1 MFLITLLHVLLNVLG
16 DIMKTFAIAL
26 CALTVAGC
34 AQGALHSAET
44 DAASRAGTEAPNL
57 LFGDDQRISS
67 LAEAES
73 LARHLSRN
81 YMDGADGLNIGQDA
95 SVALMLLAAGSA
107 ATPGAAT
114 QTVAR
119 TATVGA
125 TTGYLTGRYLSQDRI
140 RRIYTATS
148 QSSCLASQ
156 IHFARYTILPSPDD
170 ATNPLL
176 IEAAA
181 LAINHVVLSA
191 HSDATLAAPSWE
203 TITNVFQRGG
213 EERETAARIRNASRT
228 PVRVDADIAEYR
240 AFAGYLNQCFVQT
253 ATSNTPVPGNA
264 PT

>member
-1 MFLITLLHVLLNVLG
+1 MKHLVA
-16 DIMKTFAIAL
+16 IMAVAAL
-26 CALTVAGC
+26 SAC
-34 AQGALHSAET
+34 AQGALHSAEN
-44 DAASRAGTEAPNL
+44 AAATRIATPAPNL

-95 SVALMLLAAGSA
+95 SVALMLLAAGTA
-107 ATPGAAT
+107 ASPGAAT

-125 TTGYLTGRYLSQDRI
+125 TTGFLTGRYLSQDRI

-203 TITNVFQRGG
+203 TITNVFRTGA
-213 EERETAARIRNASRT
+213 EERENAGRSAVAQRSRE
-228 PVRVDADIAEYR
+228 RVNADIAEYR
-240 AFAGYLNQCFVQT
+240 AFAGYLNQCLAQT
-253 ATSNTPVPGNA
+253 PNSNSPVPGNGG
-264 PT
+264 T

>member
-1 MFLITLLHVLLNVLG
+1 MKHLVA
-16 DIMKTFAIAL
+16 IMAVAAL
-26 CALTVAGC
+26 SAC
-34 AQGALHSAET
+34 AQGALHSAEN
-44 DAASRAGTEAPNL
+44 AAATRMATPAPNL

-95 SVALMLLAAGSA
+95 SVALMLLAAGTA
-107 ATPGAAT
+107 ASPGAAT

-125 TTGYLTGRYLSQDRI
+125 TSGFLTGRYLSQDRI

-148 QSSCLASQ
+148 QSNCLASQ

-203 TITNVFQRGG
+203 TITNVFRTGA
-213 EERETAARIRNASRT
+213 EERENAGRSAVAQRSRE
-228 PVRVDADIAEYR
+228 RVNADIAEYR
-240 AFAGYLNQCFVQT
+240 AFAGYLNQCFTQT
-253 ATSNTPVPGNA
+253 PAANAPVPGNGG
-264 PT
+264 T